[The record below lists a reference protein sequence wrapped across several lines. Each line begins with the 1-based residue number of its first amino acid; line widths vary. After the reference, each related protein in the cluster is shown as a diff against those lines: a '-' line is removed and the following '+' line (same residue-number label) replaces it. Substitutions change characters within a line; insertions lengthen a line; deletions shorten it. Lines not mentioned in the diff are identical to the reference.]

1 MERTIRVTGKGVIKV
16 KPDRI
21 RILIILQDR
30 YADYEEA
37 AGKSTESKALLNKV
51 LEEQGF
57 NHKDLKT
64 INFNIQPVYEDY
76 QTDDKAWRNRLVGFE
91 YTHRMKIEFPAD
103 NERIGKVLSALAR
116 CPGQPEFRIEYTLSD
131 PEAAKNELLA
141 KAVADS
147 TAKAKVL
154 AEAAHVTLG
163 EIQNIDYSWG
173 EIEFTSRPVMMGAK
187 MAVMERANM
196 DTGYDMD
203 IEADDIEQ
211 EDTVTVVWKIN

>member
-21 RILIILQDR
+21 RILITLQDR